1 MKVTW
6 NQDACCHS
14 GNCVNTLPEVFSIEN
29 GQFVIRAD
37 NGSDADIN
45 AAIAAC
51 PGKAL
56 RGAPDDAA

>member
-14 GNCVNTLPEVFSIEN
+14 GKCVSALPEVFSVED
-29 GQFVIRAD
+29 GQFVIRAE

-45 AAIAAC
+45 AVIAAC

-56 RGAPDDAA
+56 HGASDDAS